1 MEIVWLGHSSVRL
14 QSKTVTLITDPYADS
29 LGFSMGNPTAD
40 IVIISNDHP
49 HHSNSD
55 AIGGSPRILRGP
67 GEYEIADFYIK
78 GTGTPRW
85 PTSVDRQVNTV
96 FTMWAEGLSMC
107 HLGDLNQAL
116 SSKQVENLRQIDVLF
131 VPAGGTCTLG
141 PADVGKLVNLIA
153 PRLVIPLHY
162 AADGVEVDLEPLD
175 PFLAELGV
183 SNVVHQ
189 AKLVITSANVPQEQR
204 VVILQRTA

>member
-1 MEIVWLGHSSVRL
+1 
-14 QSKTVTLITDPYADS
+14 
-29 LGFSMGNPTAD
+29 
-40 IVIISNDHP
+40 
-49 HHSNSD
+49 
-55 AIGGSPRILRGP
+55 
-67 GEYEIADFYIK
+67 
-78 GTGTPRW
+78 
-85 PTSVDRQVNTV
+85 
-96 FTMWAEGLSMC
+96 MWADGLSMC

-141 PADVGKLVNLIA
+141 PADVGKLVNLIG

-189 AKLVITSANVPQEQR
+189 PKLVITSANVPQEQR
-204 VVILQRTA
+204 VVVLHRTV